1 MASSQHA
8 HPDVGP
14 DLGPAENWFGVFR
27 AGQVFAH
34 LSRGFTVEASRQYLA
49 HCDPHN
55 VVAGNPALARR
66 LGLLP
71 PGPGPTHDGVPVGLV
86 APEKV
91 FQDAIAQS
99 VGPVTFRVQQNQGYD
114 ECWFLAP
121 VLEGTELEMET
132 RVLATYVRDKSPD
145 AGTVPIETRGYLRR
159 PDGGRVLAH
168 YHWRTPDVRRHP
180 AAPALE
186 PTPIPVV
193 TPQTLSWADCE
204 IPVHRDLPR
213 GYLGRHG
220 RLVED
225 LEVGLVLD
233 GFEPRGVTS
242 AEGWFLVTST
252 GNIAEMHYDV
262 GKGPLIV
269 GGATIARALTQLRP
283 HCPLAWPVGIPH
295 VGHTAPVYPS
305 DRLADVDGIARF
317 APAAIP
323 GHFVL
328 RTSMQVA
335 EIFDVGREDGQLVR
349 LLATTYMG
357 VTEEGRTVLAQQ
369 RKDFILGLTR
379 PEHGLHRGHPERFH
393 RPRVVQRDG
402 ATEVAVLEME
412 LLWFVP
418 SARAMA
424 A

>member
-1 MASSQHA
+1 MDASPIA
-8 HPDVGP
+8 GP

-27 AGQVFAH
+27 AGQVFEH

-49 HCDPHN
+49 HCDPKN
-55 VVAGNPALARR
+55 VLAGNPDLARR
-66 LGLLP
+66 LGLL
-71 PGPGPTHDGVPVGLV
+71 GPGAHRTHDGVAVGLV

-91 FQDAIAQS
+91 FQDAVAQS

-114 ECWFLAP
+114 DCWFLAP
-121 VLEGTELEMET
+121 VLEGTDLEMET
-132 RVLATYVRDKSPD
+132 RVLAAYVRDKSPD
-145 AGTVPIETRGYLRR
+145 AGTVPIETRAYLRR
-159 PDGGRVLAH
+159 PDGTRVLAH

-180 AAPALE
+180 AAPVLE
-186 PTPIPVV
+186 PTPIPEVA
-193 TPQTLSWADCE
+193 PEALSWTDCL

-213 GYLGRHG
+213 DYLGPHG
-220 RLVED
+220 RVAED

-262 GKGPLIV
+262 SKGPLIV
-269 GGATIARALTQLRP
+269 GGATIARALSQLRP
-283 HCPLAWPVGIPH
+283 HCPLAWPVAIPH
-295 VGHTAPVYPS
+295 VYHTAPVYPS
-305 DRLADVDGIARF
+305 DRLPDADGIARF
-317 APAAIP
+317 APGP
-323 GHFVL
+323 VPRNFEL

-335 EIFDVGREDGQLVR
+335 EILDIGREDGKLVR
-349 LLATTYMG
+349 FLGTTYMQ
-357 VTEEGRTVLAQQ
+357 VTAEGRTFLAQQ
-369 RKDFILGLTR
+369 KKDFVLGLTR
-379 PEHGLHRGHPERFH
+379 PQHALHRAHAERFH
-393 RPRVVQRDG
+393 RPRVLEQDG
-402 ATEVAVLEME
+402 ATLLAVLETE